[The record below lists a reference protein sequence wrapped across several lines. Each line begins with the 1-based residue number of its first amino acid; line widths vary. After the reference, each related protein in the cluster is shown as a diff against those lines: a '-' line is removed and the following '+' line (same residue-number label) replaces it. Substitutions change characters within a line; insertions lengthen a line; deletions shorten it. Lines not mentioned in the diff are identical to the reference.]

1 MNTNKKAST
10 ESKQY
15 NVPLIARMTQN
26 KPIVVGVSSCLL
38 GQKVRFDSNHKHSK
52 TVTETLG
59 KHWQYLPLCPEMA
72 IGMGVPR
79 RPIRL
84 YGDQSA
90 PRAVGVSDLSVD
102 VTQALEDYGRTK
114 AQELTH
120 ISGYIFKKGSPSCG
134 MERVKVYKGAHDV
147 LSTQGVG
154 VYARQIMQANPLL
167 PVEEEG
173 RLTDETLRDNFV
185 QRVFVYHAWQQLL
198 QSGLTAQKLIAF
210 HTQIK
215 FTLLAHCEQT
225 YRQLGRL
232 LASLQKQRLQETAGQ
247 YIAQLMPALKKPATR
262 ARHCNVLMHMMGF
275 LKRRINHADKQELIE
290 AIHHYKVGAVS
301 LDVPLVLL
309 RHHLRYA
316 PSGYLQQQKYLQK
329 DFG

>member
-1 MNTNKKAST
+1 MALNRKAGAKT
-10 ESKQY
+10 TQY
-15 NVPLIARMTQN
+15 NVPLIARTTQS

-38 GQKVRFDSNHKHSK
+38 GQKVRFDGNHKHNK
-52 TVTETLG
+52 TVTEVLG

-84 YGDQSA
+84 YGDESV
-90 PRAVGVSDLSVD
+90 PRAVGVSDQSVD
-102 VTQALEDYGRTK
+102 VTDALVEYGRRR

-134 MERVKVYKGAHDV
+134 MERVKVYKGANEL

-154 VYARQIMQANPLL
+154 LYARQIMKANPLL

-173 RLTDETLRDNFV
+173 RLADETLRENFV
-185 QRVFVYHAWQQLL
+185 QRVYVYHAWQQLL
-198 QSGLTAQKLIAF
+198 QKDLTAQKLIAF

-215 FTLLAHCEQT
+215 FTLLAHCERT

-232 LASLQKQRLQETAGQ
+232 LAGLAKHRLQEIAEQ
-247 YIAQLMPALKKPATR
+247 YITTLMPALKKPSTR

-275 LKRRINHADKQELIE
+275 LKRHINHADKQELIE
-290 AIHHYKVGAVS
+290 AIHYYKRGEVS

-309 RHHLRYA
+309 RHHLRYT
-316 PSGYLQQQKYLQK
+316 PSSYVENQFYLQRVS
-329 DFG
+329 